1 MKQKVLII
9 KIGYC
14 ELLDRGSNSRKISLG
29 DVLRSTVLLHPYKN
43 YEITWITSKEAFPLL
58 ENNPFIKKD
67 RLLPFDFITA
77 SQMES
82 EEFDTIINL
91 EKVPGICALSDRIR
105 ERKSKHGFTFNTQ
118 TGKEQ
123 ALENSAE
130 ILSFGVDPIY
140 KKKNK
145 KTFQEHL
152 FKIVGKKWEG
162 EEYVLGYVP
171 PPKEEYDVG
180 FNVKIGLKW
189 PNKAWSLNNWDRLEN
204 LLDAEKISVTRQ
216 DKQPKEVLTDLKKYM
231 GWINSSRVLVS
242 NDSLGLHL
250 GLALKKKVIGLFG
263 PTSSREIYFYN
274 RGEAILPNENLP
286 CLPCF
291 KPGCSP
297 YKNSCIDLISP
308 EEVFSLL
315 KEKYL

>member
-1 MKQKVLII
+1 MKEKVLII
-9 KIGYC
+9 KTGYC
-14 ELLDRGSNSRKISLG
+14 EILNRESNLREVSLG
-29 DVLRSTVLLHPYKN
+29 DVFRSTAILHPYKN
-43 YEITWITSKEAFPLL
+43 HEITWVTSKEAFPLL
-58 ENNPFIKKD
+58 ENNPFIKKE
-67 RLLPFDFITA
+67 RLLPFDFITE
-77 SQMES
+77 SQIGS

-91 EKVPGICALSDRIR
+91 EKVPGICALSDRIKA
-105 ERKSKHGFTFNTQ
+105 RKNRYGFAFDTQ
-118 TGKEQ
+118 TGEAE

-152 FKIVGKKWEG
+152 FKIVGRKWEG
-162 EEYVLGYVP
+162 EGYVLGYVP
-171 PPKEEYDVG
+171 TSKEEYDVG
-180 FNVKIGLKW
+180 FNVKIGSKW
-189 PNKAWSLNNWDRLEN
+189 PNKAWSLDNWNKLEE
-204 LLDAEKISVTRQ
+204 LLGAEKISVTRQ
-216 DKQPKEVLTDLKKYM
+216 DKQPKEVLTDLEKYID
-231 GWINSSRVLVS
+231 WINSSRVLVS
-242 NDSLGLHL
+242 NDSLGLHI

-291 KPGCSP
+291 KPGCLL
-297 YKNSCIDLISP
+297 YKNSCINLISP
-308 EEVFSLL
+308 KEVSSLL

>member
-1 MKQKVLII
+1 MKEKVLII
-9 KIGYC
+9 KTGDC

-29 DVLRSTVLLHPYKN
+29 DVLRSTVILHAYKN
-43 YEITWITSKEAFPLL
+43 HEITWITSKEAFPLF

-67 RLLPFDFITA
+67 RLLPFDFIT
-77 SQMES
+77 SLQIGS
-82 EEFDTIINL
+82 EEFDIMINL

-105 ERKSKHGFTFNTQ
+105 ARKRSYGFTFNTQ
-118 TGKEQ
+118 TGEAE

-130 ILSFGVDPIY
+130 VLDFSADLLY

-145 KTFQEHL
+145 KTLQEHL
-152 FKIVGKKWEG
+152 FNIIEKKWEG

-171 PPKEEYDVG
+171 TSKEEYDVG
-180 FNVKIGLKW
+180 FNVKVGSKW
-189 PNKAWSLNNWDRLEN
+189 PTKAWSLNNWNRLEN
-204 LLDAEKISVTRQ
+204 FLKAEGISVTRQ
-216 DKQPKEVLTDLKKYM
+216 DKQSGEVLTDIKKYM
-231 GWINSSRVLVS
+231 DWINSSRVLVT
-242 NDSLGLHL
+242 NDSLGLHI
-250 GLALKKKVIGLFG
+250 GLALKKKVIGVFG

-291 KPGCSP
+291 KSECSL

-308 EEVFSLL
+308 EEVFSLV